1 MLIGDCQR
9 LVSGVHRFLLVIF
22 RYTVVQLPSKSTMSK
37 SNGVSLAFP
46 AEAATKEYAASLDSS
61 DSLAAFREKFIVPS
75 KANIASKKLAKPG

>member
-1 MLIGDCQR
+1 
-9 LVSGVHRFLLVIF
+9 
-22 RYTVVQLPSKSTMSK
+22 MSK

-61 DSLAAFREKFIVPS
+61 DSLAVFREKFIVPS

>member
-9 LVSGVHRFLLVIF
+9 LVSGVHTFLLVIF
-22 RYTVVQLPSKSTMSK
+22 RYPVQLLSKSTMSK